1 MRPVDQET
9 LASEKIV
16 CYSQFPR
23 AEGMPCPT
31 GPHGKNQGQLGGR
44 SAGRGHSVC
53 VCVGGGGALSF
64 FISWSLFRLMPIES
78 QMVLVIKNL
87 PAM

>member
-1 MRPVDQET
+1 MQSLLNYYSGLMGPIDQET

-44 SAGRGHSVC
+44 SAGGGCTVC
-53 VCVGGGGALSF
+53 VCVLAGGKGQY
-64 FISWSLFRLMPIES
+64 RE
-78 QMVLVIKNL
+78 
-87 PAM
+87 

>member
-1 MRPVDQET
+1 MRPVYQET

-53 VCVGGGGALSF
+53 EEGRADGGCTGNGQEF
-64 FISWSLFRLMPIES
+64 LFHFWQEEMAEAG
-78 QMVLVIKNL
+78 Q
-87 PAM
+87 AG